1 MARISTLTTG
11 TPASTSALVGNVGA
25 NTRSFDV
32 EELLGVPI
40 TAEGDLLMGDSSND
54 TTRLAIGTAGYVL
67 QSTGGKPAWEAMADI
82 DGTPDP
88 STGHITTAGTT
99 NQILKTTDGAAAWV
113 DTTAVLVD
121 VLSAAGDIMTRTTAG
136 VYRLAAPTSGAIL
149 QYSTVDGVVGPQWVV
164 LDPGELLTQTSAA
177 VTTALAVAAEGS
189 ILEYSTADGSIGP
202 QWLNLTSGGI
212 IYGDANKAATVLAAP
227 GSSGALLITDGS
239 SVPAW
244 LAAGTSGQILETTA
258 GMPTWVANAGGGAGG
273 GTTALMLMAR
283 EAHLPTGST
292 DNLPASIQM
301 HASSGGTI
309 IKPRWV
315 EGVFSTVNIEHLQ
328 WSFMCPAN
336 YASAPVVDV
345 YFKPVSAIGA
355 GTSVAE
361 FGAYLAAVTPTDA
374 DMDIKEFDTVNWANS
389 SVTSSGLLQSV
400 SITMSNA
407 DSIAAGD
414 MCILDVCRN
423 GPGSTDTK
431 LGSVEVPMVRLRY
444 TAA

>member
-11 TPASTSALVGNVGA
+11 TPASTSALLGNVGA

-40 TAEGDLLMGDSSND
+40 TATGDLLVGDSSNN
-54 TTRLAIGTAGYVL
+54 TTRLPAG
-67 QSTGGKPAWEAMADI
+67 SSK
-82 DGTPDP
+82 
-88 STGHITTAGTT
+88 
-99 NQILKTTDGAAAWV
+99 QILGLTTGIPSWN
-113 DTTAVLVD
+113 TPAVGG
-121 VLSAAGDIMTRTTAG
+121 S
-136 VYRLAAPTSGAIL
+136 
-149 QYSTVDGVVGPQWVV
+149 
-164 LDPGELLTQTSAA
+164 
-177 VTTALAVAAEGS
+177 TALS
-189 ILEYSTADGSIGP
+189 
-202 QWLNLTSGGI
+202 
-212 IYGDANKAATVLAAP
+212 
-227 GSSGALLITDGS
+227 
-239 SVPAW
+239 
-244 LAAGTSGQILETTA
+244 
-258 GMPTWVANAGGGAGG
+258 
-273 GTTALMLMAR
+273 LMAR
-283 EAHLPTGST
+283 EAHLPSGST

-301 HASSGGTI
+301 HVSSGGTI

-315 EGVFSTVNIEHLQ
+315 EGVFTTINVEHLQ
-328 WSFMCPAN
+328 WNFMCPAN

-400 SITMSNA
+400 SITMTND

-423 GPGSTDTK
+423 GPGTTDTK
-431 LGSVEVPMVRLRY
+431 AGSLEVPMVRFRY
-444 TAA
+444 TAV